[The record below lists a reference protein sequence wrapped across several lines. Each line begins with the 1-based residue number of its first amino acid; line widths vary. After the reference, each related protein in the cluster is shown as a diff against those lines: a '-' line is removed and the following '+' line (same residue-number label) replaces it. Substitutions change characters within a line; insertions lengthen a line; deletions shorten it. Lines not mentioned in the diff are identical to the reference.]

1 MQNYLF
7 FGYLL
12 NGDIAL
18 WLNGT
23 CHKKMDV
30 IIEINTRDLL

>member
-7 FGYLL
+7 FGYLS
-12 NGDIAL
+12 NGGIAL

-23 CHKKMDV
+23 RYKKMDV